1 MEQYLTFVNPK
12 AGSLKGNQNLHKSG
26 TPFRTF
32 ISGINTPTKKLAEV
46 AEDELQEYALGSQ
59 SYIRDTTYYINK
71 LKEIDE
77 PIPEIAL
84 LFCFDVC
91 KLYPSIP
98 KEEGIA
104 ACWEALETRTTP
116 LIPTEYLLEMIKTVL
131 EINTFK
137 FGDHNYKQT
146 GGIAICSR
154 LGRNFACSYM
164 WKWDEELIKYDQPMF
179 YKRYIDDGTGTLQF
193 LQQCANSIHS
203 SIQIELR
210 YSQ

>member
-59 SYIRDTTYYINK
+59 SYIRDTTYFINK

-116 LIPTEYLLEMIKTVL
+116 LIPTEYLLEMITCGNGMKNSLSMIGLCFT
-131 EINTFK
+131 K
-137 FGDHNYKQT
+137 
-146 GGIAICSR
+146 
-154 LGRNFACSYM
+154 
-164 WKWDEELIKYDQPMF
+164 
-179 YKRYIDDGTGTLQF
+179 GTLMMG
-193 LQQCANSIHS
+193 LGPCNLCNNA
-203 SIQIELR
+203 QITFIAAYRLSFVTVNKR
-210 YSQ
+210 